1 MNFDEYQ
8 AVSKRTFPPDLRDL
22 DRLVF
27 GLGLC
32 GEAGEVAELL
42 KKHHGHGKAL
52 DLARLGE
59 ELGDV
64 LWYVAAIASAHGLDL
79 RGIAAWNV
87 EKLRARYPK
96 GFTKGEK
103 D

>member
-8 AVSKRTFPPDLRDL
+8 EVSKRTFPPDLRDL

-42 KKHHGHGKAL
+42 KKYHGHGKAL

-79 RGIAAWNV
+79 RGIAALNV

-96 GFTKGEK
+96 GFTRGEK